1 MYLLPHMLFQKRNS
15 TNTSG
20 PIVPLIEYCK
30 KNFNF
35 FVLLEQPL
43 PGSQF
48 DYGLLSIWH
57 NNNKK
62 VFKINAPF
70 FAKNI
75 YKLNSNKTFFLLK
88 IRDIYFL
95 LYSYYFKK

>member
-1 MYLLPHMLFQKRNS
+1 MNNFKNKNVFVASYTFFKNEIR

-48 DYGLLSIWH
+48 DYGLLWSL
-57 NNNKK
+57 
-62 VFKINAPF
+62 FP
-70 FAKNI
+70 
-75 YKLNSNKTFFLLK
+75 
-88 IRDIYFL
+88 
-95 LYSYYFKK
+95 